1 MTIFLISVTF
11 DANVFIVRW
20 LFEVTLLFYLSLLS
34 LTAKQLVLVSKMP
47 SFALAKAIFA
57 IAKQLVLLYEMIS
70 LPLRKPFLYLF
81 STQRSGFTMYVEAEM
96 AKPISSVLLAKRV
109 MTSTIW

>member
-11 DANVFIVRW
+11 GANVFIVRW

-34 LTAKQLVLVSKMP
+34 LTAKQLVLVSQMP

-57 IAKQLVLLYEMIS
+57 IAKQLVLLYDYIS
-70 LPLRKPFLYLF
+70 LPLRKPILYLF
-81 STQRSGFTMYVEAEM
+81 STQRMSFTTYVEEI
-96 AKPISSVLLAKRV
+96 PSNRISGIRKSLKKIHFL
-109 MTSTIW
+109 